1 MSLYTWLMCPPI
13 EKGDTAII
21 AMRGPVPKKSTG
33 WMNPE
38 S

>member
-1 MSLYTWLMCPPI
+1 MCPPV
-13 EKGDTAII
+13 EKGDNGDHFG
-21 AMRGPVPKKSTG
+21 MRGTVPKKSTG